1 MEKEPS
7 RRKFVQNF
15 PKKTSPAGA
24 TPKANAKVWGDSRS
38 RGFVLQSQ
46 QPMS

>member
-24 TPKANAKVWGDSRS
+24 TPKANAKVWGTLGTLAHSYLIT
-38 RGFVLQSQ
+38 F
-46 QPMS
+46 MA